1 MVRELTPPRGSQYFF
16 QGGQRKRPGWGWADN
31 RILISGN
38 RQKKKS
44 PPSCI
49 QSDIKDQT
57 TQQHFIP
64 AGVEPPSFQHIH
76 PPAEFSCNAEI
87 MAKSA
92 RSSQIK
98 ANNRR
103 LKKNVFGPIEA
114 ARNERL
120 SAKLQEL
127 IAQPKPERE
136 VEVEME
142 AVDEGMLL
150 VSWLFVRGLML
161 MCSQNLQQ
169 SPRAKMPL
177 KRQNVSALFAPD
189 ATLDATDVSQPW
201 RWMVTRRPRH
211 LRPRRGLR
219 SGGEARSRGLCS
231 PSMARS
237 AFPRRNED
245 AMDGLHL

>member
-1 MVRELTPPRGSQYFF
+1 MVQELTPPRVPDTFSRRSEETTRLGV
-16 QGGQRKRPGWGWADN
+16 GGQ
-31 RILISGN
+31 SHSHQ
-38 RQKKKS
+38 RQSAKKKVAVPLAFNPIS
-44 PPSCI
+44 RPNHTAP
-49 QSDIKDQT
+49 
-57 TQQHFIP
+57 FIP
-64 AGVEPPSFQHIH
+64 AGVELSSFQHTH
-76 PPAEFSCNAEI
+76 PPAEFSCNTAT

-150 VSWLFVRGLML
+150 VS
-161 MCSQNLQQ
+161 
-169 SPRAKMPL
+169 
-177 KRQNVSALFAPD
+177 
-189 ATLDATDVSQPW
+189 
-201 RWMVTRRPRH
+201 
-211 LRPRRGLR
+211 
-219 SGGEARSRGLCS
+219 
-231 PSMARS
+231 
-237 AFPRRNED
+237 
-245 AMDGLHL
+245 

>member
-1 MVRELTPPRGSQYFF
+1 MLRELTPPRGSRYFF
-16 QGGQRKRPGWGWADN
+16 QGGQWKRPGWGWADN

-38 RQKKKS
+38 RQKKVAVPLAFNPIS
-44 PPSCI
+44 RPNHTAHS
-49 QSDIKDQT
+49 
-57 TQQHFIP
+57 IP
-64 AGVEPPSFQHIH
+64 AGVELSSFQHTH
-76 PPAEFSCNAEI
+76 PPAEFSSNTAI

-150 VSWLFVRGLML
+150 VS
-161 MCSQNLQQ
+161 
-169 SPRAKMPL
+169 
-177 KRQNVSALFAPD
+177 
-189 ATLDATDVSQPW
+189 
-201 RWMVTRRPRH
+201 
-211 LRPRRGLR
+211 
-219 SGGEARSRGLCS
+219 
-231 PSMARS
+231 
-237 AFPRRNED
+237 
-245 AMDGLHL
+245 

>member
-1 MVRELTPPRGSQYFF
+1 MYWVRMEQAKGDESAPNGAGTDPTTCSRYFF
-16 QGGQRKRPGWGWADN
+16 KAVRGNDQVGGGRTIAFSSAAIG
-31 RILISGN
+31 
-38 RQKKKS
+38 KKKVAVPLAFNPIS
-44 PPSCI
+44 RPNHTAP
-49 QSDIKDQT
+49 
-57 TQQHFIP
+57 FIP
-64 AGVEPPSFQHIH
+64 AGVELSSFQHTH
-76 PPAEFSCNAEI
+76 PPAEFSCSTAT

-150 VSWLFVRGLML
+150 VS
-161 MCSQNLQQ
+161 
-169 SPRAKMPL
+169 
-177 KRQNVSALFAPD
+177 
-189 ATLDATDVSQPW
+189 
-201 RWMVTRRPRH
+201 
-211 LRPRRGLR
+211 
-219 SGGEARSRGLCS
+219 
-231 PSMARS
+231 
-237 AFPRRNED
+237 
-245 AMDGLHL
+245 